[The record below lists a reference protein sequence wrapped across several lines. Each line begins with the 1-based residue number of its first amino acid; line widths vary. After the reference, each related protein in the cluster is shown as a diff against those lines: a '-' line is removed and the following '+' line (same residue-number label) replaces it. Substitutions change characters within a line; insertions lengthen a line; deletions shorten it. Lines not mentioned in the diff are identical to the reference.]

1 MEISNFEKQQVLKT
15 LTRAELED
23 IITQIVQKVISRD
36 KKKLIP
42 DEYKQDTPFDSKATP
57 FWQIIVE
64 DSHKIPEEIWSSIPN
79 DASENISL
87 K

>member
-1 MEISNFEKQQVLKT
+1 MKISNFEKEQVLNSI
-15 LTRAELED
+15 TREELED

-42 DEYKQDTPFDSKATP
+42 DEYKHPFDSKATP
-57 FWQIIVE
+57 FWQIVVE

-79 DASENISL
+79 DAVV
-87 K
+87 